1 MAQRLCARCVVF
13 YFFQRSVIFR
23 LENTSNGSR
32 SRTGKMEKTFL
43 ELISENQSILFKI
56 CNVYFREKVDK
67 EDYHLEL
74 IIQLWKAFP
83 DFKNTAK
90 FSTWMYRVCINAA
103 IDILRKEKKEIKK
116 ISLSKE
122 HLHHMP
128 DHGYVTTRNQD
139 RLYELISQLSH
150 VDRAIITLYLE
161 EYSYREI
168 AEIIGISES
177 NTGVKIN
184 RIKSRIL
191 KSLKNGR
198 C

>member
-1 MAQRLCARCVVF
+1 
-13 YFFQRSVIFR
+13 
-23 LENTSNGSR
+23 
-32 SRTGKMEKTFL
+32 MEKTFL

-67 EDYHLEL
+67 EDYHQEL

-122 HLHHMP
+122 HLHHIP
-128 DHGYVTTRNQD
+128 DYGYVTTGNQD